1 MVSNFSIGL
10 KLRARMQAKSPKV
23 LVLNTFLLSKGPW
36 ELMVKRV
43 PTKRIIETKDILVV
57 SRWDND
63 FTKTWLT
70 RIYDGWIIIF
80 LQRRETIWWHPSLFF
95 QFYYLTVSIFVF
107 FIQSWPLWS
116 MNTFFRILK
125 NSISSKEKGPY
136 FFFTKLWQT
145 HHFLAIFSKFS
156 IFWKFVETSLS

>member
-1 MVSNFSIGL
+1 
-10 KLRARMQAKSPKV
+10 MQAKSPKV
-23 LVLNTFLLSKGPW
+23 SVLNTFLLSKGPW

-80 LQRRETIWWHPSLFF
+80 LQRRD
-95 QFYYLTVSIFVF
+95 YLMTSIFDFSILLFDGIHLCF
-107 FIQSWPLWS
+107 FCNLDHYEAWIHFLGLLRTQFHPKRKAL
-116 MNTFFRILK
+116 TFFLL
-125 NSISSKEKGPY
+125 NSDKLTIFLQYSQNFQY
-136 FFFTKLWQT
+136 FENLLRLRCLNKHKQIW
-145 HHFLAIFSKFS
+145 
-156 IFWKFVETSLS
+156 